1 MNRFYKANGGNVDLM
16 FSSAGSV
23 SGYDNEGAHFSLYSS
38 SASGLI
44 PLYQSYC
51 DSCFDHLQSKTS
63 NEHPLYVGQEILGYC
78 SSTQTNSTPNGLVRL
93 YSELYSN
100 HFVTIGAAEVS
111 SVVANLGYVVEG
123 TICYVP

>member
-1 MNRFYKANGGNVDLM
+1 MNRFYKASGGNIDLM

-23 SGYDNEGAHFSLYSS
+23 AGYDNEGPHFSLYTS

-51 DSCFDHLQSKTS
+51 DSCMDHLQSVTS
-63 NEHPLYVGQEILGYC
+63 NEHPLYTGQEVLGYC
-78 SSTQTNSTPNGLVRL
+78 STNQTGSTPKALVRL
-93 YSELYSN
+93 YSAQYSN
-100 HFVTIGAAEVS
+100 HFVTVNQSEVDNVIAS
-111 SVVANLGYVVEG
+111 LGYIVEA